1 MLLLAAHAY
10 NGGVWMIIIWPCC
23 QQLPQLHGNSI
34 SIIWDYPFS
43 ILTSGSHTALLT
55 WDLQELYLV
64 KGSTG
69 TRLALCCTAWI
80 ISDNLQSYVFSCS
93 SFESGCGPWQ
103 KFGNLLHIL
112 RSRTNP
118 IRCDRIWIECKI
130 LAASNAFCQLYI
142 LFVFLADHPGRW
154 REASYLQISVSA
166 KNIKNKTIL

>member
-1 MLLLAAHAY
+1 M
-10 NGGVWMIIIWPCC
+10 
-23 QQLPQLHGNSI
+23 
-34 SIIWDYPFS
+34 
-43 ILTSGSHTALLT
+43 
-55 WDLQELYLV
+55 

-80 ISDNLQSYVFSCS
+80 ISDNLQSYIFSCS

-118 IRCDRIWIECKI
+118 VRCDRIWIECKI

-142 LFVFLADHPGRW
+142 LFVFLAGHPGRW

-166 KNIKNKTIL
+166 KISKTKLFCYNLKQFLKVWGTSKNHLGPFLNAGVGPSPIKPIWKIDSP